1 MADEAT
7 IVLELTPRE
16 AAAIYDFVLTVD
28 WDNGAYGIELKA
40 IYEALTGVGSAFR
53 QHEPTLRLTK
63 TNEYLEFNDIYF
75 DE

>member
-16 AAAIYDFVLTVD
+16 ASAIYDFVLTVN
-28 WDNGAYGIELKA
+28 WEHGSYGVEMKA

-53 QHEPTLRLTK
+53 QNEPTLRLTK
-63 TNEYLEFNDIYF
+63 TNEYLDINDIYL